1 MARDYRISKELLSAD
16 EIIGFLNL
24 DGDYRPRSK
33 LESLSR
39 EATQFLYQKTGR
51 DWSADDPV
59 NETAKGAARDYIY
72 QVWYG
77 GDDHVEKR
85 LAQSVIQLQAMV
97 DREGNLY
104 EGTEP
109 EPMMDDDLEYGT
121 ITFGGKQ
128 R

>member
-1 MARDYRISKELLSAD
+1 MARDYRIAKPLLAAD

-24 DGDYRPRSK
+24 DSDYQPRSK

-51 DWSADDPV
+51 DWSADDPI

-77 GDDHVEKR
+77 GDDHVSKR
-85 LAQSVIQLQAMV
+85 LDQSVIQLQALV
-97 DREGNLY
+97 DSEGNLY
-104 EGTEP
+104 EGEEP
-109 EPMMDDDLEYGT
+109 EPMTDEDLEYGT
-121 ITFGGKQ
+121 VIVKGG
-128 R
+128 RR